1 MRGRLP
7 GGDELQCYCGIL
19 NGRWLLWLCVKGIML
34 LTEWVEVYAKIPTRI
49 VTRPRGASD
58 Q

>member
-34 LTEWVEVYAKIPTRI
+34 LTEWGLGSVAESVGTLWFDSTTSHK
-49 VTRPRGASD
+49 
-58 Q
+58 